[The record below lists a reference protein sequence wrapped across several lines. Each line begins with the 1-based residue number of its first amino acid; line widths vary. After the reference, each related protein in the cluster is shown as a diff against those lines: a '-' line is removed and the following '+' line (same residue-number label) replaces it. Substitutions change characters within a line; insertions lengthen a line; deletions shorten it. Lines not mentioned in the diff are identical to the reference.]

1 MKVYPKVLI
10 TILFN
15 LIFFS
20 TTIHAANLL
29 NKFAVVNIGQIFQ
42 QLPQMEVISKNL
54 EQEFKER
61 ASALENMAV
70 NLDTKSQ
77 QLQENSLINSDK
89 HKELEQDLIL
99 QRKAFVAKIEDFE
112 NDKHRRQWEEQNKII
127 NIIRSAVEQ
136 VAHNEKYD
144 VVLDSNV
151 ILFADNLPDITE
163 QVLKQI
169 K

>member
-1 MKVYPKVLI
+1 MKLSPKVLI

-70 NLDTKSQ
+70 NLDTKSH
-77 QLQENSLINSDK
+77 QLQGNSLINSQE
-89 HKELEQDLIL
+89 HKELEQELIL
-99 QRKAFVAKIEDFE
+99 QRKAFAAKIEDFE

-127 NIIRSAVEQ
+127 KMIREAVEQ
-136 VAHNEKYD
+136 VAHNDKYD

-151 ILFADNLPDITE
+151 ILYADHLPDITE

>member
-70 NLDTKSQ
+70 NLDTQSH
-77 QLQENSLINSDK
+77 QLQSNSLINSQK
-89 HKELEQDLIL
+89 HKELEQELIL
-99 QRKAFVAKIEDFE
+99 QRKAFAAKIEDFE

-127 NIIRSAVEQ
+127 NMIRVAVEQ

-151 ILFADNLPDITE
+151 ILYADNLPDITE

>member
-54 EQEFKER
+54 EQEFKDR

-70 NLDTKSQ
+70 NLDTQSH
-77 QLQENSLINSDK
+77 QLQGNSLINSQK
-89 HKELEQDLIL
+89 HKELEQELIL
-99 QRKAFVAKIEDFE
+99 QRKAFAAKIEDFE
-112 NDKHRRQWEEQNKII
+112 NDKHRRQWEEQKKII
-127 NIIRSAVEQ
+127 NMIRAAVEQ

-151 ILFADNLPDITE
+151 ILYADNLPDITE
-163 QVLKQI
+163 EVLKEI

>member
-1 MKVYPKVLI
+1 MKLYPKVLI

-70 NLDTKSQ
+70 NLDTKSH
-77 QLQENSLINSDK
+77 QLQGNSLNSQE
-89 HKELEQDLIL
+89 HKELEQELML
-99 QRKAFVAKIEDFE
+99 QRKAFAAKIEDFE

-127 NIIRSAVEQ
+127 KMIREAVEQ
-136 VAHNEKYD
+136 VAHNDKYN

-151 ILFADNLPDITE
+151 ILYAHDLPDITE
-163 QVLKQI
+163 QVLKKIQ
-169 K
+169 